1 MRKYFIFLLCLI
13 MLGCSTA
20 KKGTLNLDNEQP
32 YKKINVIL
40 LGVWHFN
47 PNSTNDAKKINTDI
61 LSSKNQKEL
70 EEIRNILVKQK
81 PDKIFIEFDNGKEGQ
96 SFLDSLYTDFLD
108 NENFDYTHKPFSTTQ
123 LEQFKRTE
131 HYQLS
136 FKLAKQLGLK
146 KVFPADHYG
155 SVSTKPIKDWK
166 ANGGSTMNKSFF
178 DTDVPVDYPDFD
190 SLLTVKSIK
199 DILLYLN
206 SSSAKKLLQNEYFS
220 YNLKYGDENNYPGVD
235 YALNWHKRNM
245 RIYNNILRELD
256 YKNDNTILVIFA
268 GSHTSILQDY
278 FNNNLLFNVIPTEKI
293 LNVK

>member
-1 MRKYFIFLLCLI
+1 MHRYIFFILLLI
-13 MLGCSTA
+13 VAISCKTTKNTVINLG
-20 KKGTLNLDNEQP
+20 NEKP

-70 EEIRNILVKQK
+70 QEIRNVLTKYN
-81 PDKIFIEFDNGKEGQ
+81 PNKIFIEFNNGKEPQG
-96 SFLDSLYTDFLD
+96 FLDSLYTDFLD
-108 NENFDYTHKPFSTTQ
+108 NGEFDIEHPPYTNKE

-131 HYQLS
+131 HFQLS

-146 KVFPADHYG
+146 RLYASDHYA
-155 SVSTKPIKDWK
+155 SVSTKPIKEWK
-166 ANGGSTMNKSFF
+166 TNGGGVINKDFF
-178 DTDVPVDYPDFD
+178 DTQIPVDYPAFD
-190 SLLTVKSIK
+190 SLLAEKPIK

-206 SSSAKKLLQNEYFS
+206 SKSAKKLLQDEYFS
-220 YNLKYGDENNYPGVD
+220 FNLKYGDEKNYPGVD

-256 YKNDNTILVIFA
+256 YKNDETILVIFA

-278 FNNNLLFNVIPTEKI
+278 FNNSLFFNVLSTEKI
-293 LNVK
+293 LQ